1 MPPDADTATDTLL
14 ISVIIPV
21 WNSAPLLRRCLEAIS
36 AQTLSRNN
44 FEIIVIDNGST
55 DDSAEV
61 ARSVPGVKVLS
72 EPRPGSYVARNQ
84 GVREALGKYIAF
96 TDADCVPASDWLEQA
111 LAAAR
116 HHPEAGVIAGQIE
129 LFEEG
134 ESDGPAFSDYERLFS
149 FPQVHA
155 ARGNCATA
163 NWMSPYLVFE
173 QLGGFDE
180 RLKSGGDRQM
190 ALRIK
195 AAGMPL
201 IHVPQMVVGHPV
213 RASRSSLIRK
223 RRRLSGGRWE
233 RTSGPAR
240 LARVLWVTVY
250 DTGRRLRRA
259 ASAPGLSL
267 RRRLAVM
274 RLTVELSLVATL
286 EFWRLFRGQAAA
298 RD

>member
-1 MPPDADTATDTLL
+1 MDNRQPDLSSPL

-21 WNSAPLLRRCLEAIS
+21 WNGAPLLRRCLEALA
-36 AQTLSRNN
+36 AQTLSRECL
-44 FEIIVIDNGST
+44 EIIVIDNGSA
-55 DDSAEV
+55 DDTAET
-61 ARSVPGVKVLS
+61 ARSFPGVTVLS

-84 GVREALGKYIAF
+84 GLKVARGQYVAF
-96 TDADCVPASDWLEQA
+96 TDADCVPAPDWLEQA
-111 LAAAR
+111 VAAAR
-116 HHPEAGVIAGQIE
+116 RRPDAGVLAGRIE

-134 ESDGPAFSDYERLFS
+134 ESEGPAFSDYERLFS
-149 FPQVHA
+149 FPQSYA

-163 NWMSPYLVFE
+163 NWMSPQAVFE

-180 RLKSGGDRQM
+180 GLKSGGDRQM

-195 AAGMPL
+195 TAGMPL
-201 IHVPQMVVGHPV
+201 VHVPQMVVGHPV
-213 RASRSSLIRK
+213 RASRNSLVRK

-233 RTSGPAR
+233 RTGRPAR
-240 LARVLWVTVY
+240 LARVLWATLY

-259 ASAPGLSL
+259 AIAPGLSL

-274 RLTVELSLVATL
+274 RLTVELSLVAAL